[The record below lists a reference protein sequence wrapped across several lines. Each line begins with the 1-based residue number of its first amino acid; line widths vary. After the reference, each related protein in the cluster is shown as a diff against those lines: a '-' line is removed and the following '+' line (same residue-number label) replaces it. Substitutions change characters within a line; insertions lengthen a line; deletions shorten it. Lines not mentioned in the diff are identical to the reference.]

1 MKPTKFLKKK
11 KLLGEINYQIVFNEA
26 SIESIQYY
34 INIKDC
40 CAQKQREAL
49 TADIKRRRRYL

>member
-11 KLLGEINYQIVFNEA
+11 KLLAKSIIKLLLNEA

-40 CAQKQREAL
+40 CAQKKAKEAL
-49 TADIKRRRRYL
+49 TAY